1 MMLSPQKKK
10 RKGDEL
16 ALDKMM
22 EEAEYEEYEKMKP
35 MLSIEIMKA
44 ETEEEKKKKKK

>member
-1 MMLSPQKKK
+1 MMLFPHKKK

-22 EEAEYEEYEKMKP
+22 EEAEYEEYEKIYFY
-35 MLSIEIMKA
+35 SIHFSYNSISWFYARK
-44 ETEEEKKKKKK
+44 